1 MRLVSR
7 FAVVWQFTIRPD
19 RKHQFETTY
28 GPNGAWAV
36 LFARARGYRG
46 TELLHSTTEP
56 HTYFT
61 IDRWESEAAFDKF
74 QTKYAAE
81 YKQLDSECEGLTES
95 ETKIG
100 CFVPR
105 D

>member
-7 FAVVWQFTIRPD
+7 FAVVWRFTIRPESQ
-19 RKHQFETTY
+19 HQFETTY

-61 IDRWESEAAFDKF
+61 IDRWESETAFQKF
-74 QTKYAAE
+74 EAKYATEYAE
-81 YKQLDSECEGLTES
+81 LDKHCEGLTES
-95 ETKIG
+95 ETRVG
-100 CFVPR
+100 SFVPR